1 MKAHHIYHLGTGT
14 LITDATGEAYQFF
27 MNLPFGETMIEQGG
41 YDYDNPYKFND
52 YGSKKIKY
60 LFTKRIQ
67 RSCELDQETGL
78 YYYGAR
84 YYDPKISMWSSV
96 DPLAEK
102 YPSFNPYN
110 YVLNNP
116 VMLVDP
122 TGMEGETHYYNKK
135 TGEHIYVDD
144 GFKDKVVLVDNKDW
158 SSVQAA
164 KRTGTLLITLHLKG
178 SVDITIPDNY
188 HNSYYSQHGSLI
200 YLPGK
205 KIENYKISLENKL
218 KFERKIFSGAFFGDL
233 GGYLLGKAYNKTK
246 LYRKMTSLLEGVA
259 EEEMVA
265 FTFTLAVY
273 SKLLSSQRDKAI
285 NSLSIYGS
293 KNGSIFNYAT
303 KLNIEGVFVRQVS
316 RSVHSGIIG
325 CSGGTAEYLFYFPN
339 NPELN
344 LRFEYKE
351 F

>member
-1 MKAHHIYHLGTGT
+1 VKAHHTYHLGTGT

-122 TGMEGETHYYNKK
+122 TGMGVEDWIYDKIKKNYVWDKNVKSANDIKDKSRFEYVGLKEEDIYQYHKNKHYSSSPKINYFSFEHYVSNELIKVFNKIWKTKKEVDLSEIRGLYENAHFSGTNKEATIHFIYHKKVIGIFTIYHPDNSKFRFNSVLRVDTEETKGTLYPFHVYLINKK
-135 TGEHIYVDD
+135 IWNNFGIHGGAVP
-144 GFKDKVVLVDNKDW
+144 
-158 SSVQAA
+158 
-164 KRTGTLLITLHLKG
+164 TGTLFLYPDQKKLFYKFYLI
-178 SVDITIPDNY
+178 
-188 HNSYYSQHGSLI
+188 
-200 YLPGK
+200 
-205 KIENYKISLENKL
+205 
-218 KFERKIFSGAFFGDL
+218 DL
-233 GGYLLGKAYNKTK
+233 YQMK
-246 LYRKMTSLLEGVA
+246 
-259 EEEMVA
+259 
-265 FTFTLAVY
+265 
-273 SKLLSSQRDKAI
+273 
-285 NSLSIYGS
+285 SIY
-293 KNGSIFNYAT
+293 YE
-303 KLNIEGVFVRQVS
+303 KL
-316 RSVHSGIIG
+316 H
-325 CSGGTAEYLFYFPN
+325 
-339 NPELN
+339 
-344 LRFEYKE
+344 
-351 F
+351 